1 MPGPS
6 TLRCS
11 IVGLVS
17 ICVMSV
23 ASLAIPA
30 GSAHGAG
37 GADGRFDERTS
48 NHFLLREDVAID
60 QRTGPRGANRF
71 QREVLEALEA
81 GYDQLDDALGLRPRR
96 RLEAEVYDPAIFDA
110 RFAAL
115 FPFPAAGFYGG
126 VIRVRGDVQVTPP
139 LAKTL
144 HHELL
149 HAALDAAAPS
159 LAVPAWL
166 NEGLAEWFA
175 AHVAGRPALGPGARA
190 ALAEAADRGAL
201 LPLAAIDR
209 PTLVALAPDEAPI
222 AYLQATALVDTI
234 ARRGGERAL
243 RKLLASYFRS
253 GDLDR
258 ALVRTI
264 GLDVRGLEAETAI
277 WLGASR

>member
-1 MPGPS
+1 MPRRAFHA
-6 TLRCS
+6 LLFVCE
-11 IVGLVS
+11 
-17 ICVMSV
+17 
-23 ASLAIPA
+23 LALATAWIAP
-30 GSAHGAG
+30 GAARAA

-71 QREVLEALEA
+71 QREVIAVLEA

-96 RLEAEVYDPAIFDA
+96 RIEVEIYDPAIFDA
-110 RFAAL
+110 RFAAF

-126 VIRVRGDVQVTPP
+126 IIRVRGDVEVTPP

-190 ALAEAADRGAL
+190 ALADAAARGVL
-201 LPLAAIDR
+201 LPLAAISQ
-209 PTLVALAPDEAPI
+209 PSLVALAPGEAPL

-234 ARRGGERAL
+234 ARRSGDRAL
-243 RKLLASYFRS
+243 RKLLASYLRS

-258 ALVRTI
+258 ALERTI
-264 GLDVRGLEAETAI
+264 SLDTRGLEAAARR
-277 WLGASR
+277 GGS